1 MITSARNVIA
11 AAHRI
16 VVKVGSSSLTAP
28 GGGIDVARVDELV
41 DVVAR
46 ARLDGREPILVSS
59 GAIATGFPALGMP
72 HRPRDLAG
80 KQAAA
85 SVGQGIL
92 LAHYAQRFAEHDLQV
107 GQVLLTVHDLVR
119 PRGYRN
125 ASATL
130 TRLLSLGVVPIVNEN
145 DTVATSEIQFGDND
159 RLAALVAELVRA
171 EALVLLSDV
180 DSLYTAPPSTPGAER
195 IALVTDTADLQVQT
209 HGGGSAVGTGGM
221 TTKLDAAG
229 IAAGSGIPVV
239 LTRADLAGEA
249 IAGEDVGTYFVPSLV
264 HRPRRLLW
272 LAHAASPQ
280 GEIHIDSGAVTAL
293 RERHASLLAVG
304 VTTVHGD
311 FQPGD
316 PVLLIGPDGEPVGR
330 GIASY
335 GGQEVRAMRGR
346 SSSWLAT
353 EFGPGASREV
363 VHRDAMVLSRRRRR
377 S

>member
-1 MITSARNVIA
+1 M
-11 AAHRI
+11 
-16 VVKVGSSSLTAP
+16 
-28 GGGIDVARVDELV
+28 
-41 DVVAR
+41 
-46 ARLDGREPILVSS
+46 
-59 GAIATGFPALGMP
+59 
-72 HRPRDLAG
+72 
-80 KQAAA
+80 
-85 SVGQGIL
+85 
-92 LAHYAQRFAEHDLQV
+92 
-107 GQVLLTVHDLVR
+107 
-119 PRGYRN
+119 
-125 ASATL
+125 
-130 TRLLSLGVVPIVNEN
+130 
-145 DTVATSEIQFGDND
+145 
-159 RLAALVAELVRA
+159 
-171 EALVLLSDV
+171 
-180 DSLYTAPPSTPGAER
+180 
-195 IALVTDTADLQVQT
+195 
-209 HGGGSAVGTGGM
+209 GTGGM

-311 FQPGD
+311 FRPGD
-316 PVLLIGPDGEPVGR
+316 PVQLIGPDGELVGR

-335 GGQEVRAMRGR
+335 GDQEVRAMRGR

>member
-1 MITSARNVIA
+1 M
-11 AAHRI
+11 
-16 VVKVGSSSLTAP
+16 
-28 GGGIDVARVDELV
+28 
-41 DVVAR
+41 
-46 ARLDGREPILVSS
+46 
-59 GAIATGFPALGMP
+59 
-72 HRPRDLAG
+72 
-80 KQAAA
+80 
-85 SVGQGIL
+85 
-92 LAHYAQRFAEHDLQV
+92 
-107 GQVLLTVHDLVR
+107 
-119 PRGYRN
+119 
-125 ASATL
+125 
-130 TRLLSLGVVPIVNEN
+130 
-145 DTVATSEIQFGDND
+145 
-159 RLAALVAELVRA
+159 
-171 EALVLLSDV
+171 
-180 DSLYTAPPSTPGAER
+180 
-195 IALVTDTADLQVQT
+195 
-209 HGGGSAVGTGGM
+209 
-221 TTKLDAAG
+221 
-229 IAAGSGIPVV
+229 V

-249 IAGEDVGTYFVPSLV
+249 IAGEDVGTYFAPSLV

-335 GGQEVRAMRGR
+335 GDQEVRAMRGR